1 MNHFIDASILVEAC
15 LAESRHFT
23 AADVLV
29 KRDGAVTSAHASAE
43 AYATLSGD
51 ARLKIKANDA
61 AQMVTDLA
69 HMLQANALGAKTYIE
84 LIRDSPDK
92 GITGGSFFDAI
103 HAQAARESNCVKIHT
118 LNARHFKHVAPDL
131 SVRGF

>member
-1 MNHFIDASILVEAC
+1 L
-15 LAESRHFT
+15 
-23 AADVLV
+23 
-29 KRDGAVTSAHASAE
+29 AE